1 MNTTIRGR
9 KGEDLAAES
18 YQKQGFTILKRNYRF
33 GRAEVDIIAQ
43 KGDTLAIVE
52 VKWRSNTYFGD
63 PQSFVSKKQHS
74 KQKGPTRTFSRFQL
88 KKCNMSHFIFR
99 WTKVCFLLIC
109 SVRDCCFC
117 VFE

>member
-18 YQKQGFTILKRNYRF
+18 YQKQGFTILKRNYLF

-52 VKWRSNTYFGD
+52 VKWRNNYLLWRPTIFC
-63 PQSFVSKKQHS
+63 F
-74 KQKGPTRTFSRFQL
+74 QKTTTIHHHDIKSL
-88 KKCNMSHFIFR
+88 C
-99 WTKVCFLLIC
+99 
-109 SVRDCCFC
+109 
-117 VFE
+117 

>member
-43 KGDTLAIVE
+43 KSDTLAIVE
-52 VKWRSNTYFGD
+52 VKWRSNTYLEIHNLLFPKNNND
-63 PQSFVSKKQHS
+63 P
-74 KQKGPTRTFSRFQL
+74 
-88 KKCNMSHFIFR
+88 
-99 WTKVCFLLIC
+99 
-109 SVRDCCFC
+109 
-117 VFE
+117 

>member
-33 GRAEVDIIAQ
+33 ARAEVNIIAQ

-63 PQSFVSKKQHS
+63 PQSFCF
-74 KQKGPTRTFSRFQL
+74 QKTTTIPHHGSGSLCQL
-88 KKCNMSHFIFR
+88 QLIRRSSQVLYCNYCGK
-99 WTKVCFLLIC
+99 TTQN
-109 SVRDCCFC
+109 
-117 VFE
+117 